1 MKQLR
6 EISSLRWQ
14 VLILFLAAIIA
25 IGYMAYFVFKFYKA
39 ATSFIDRHRDDD
51 DDGNDD
57 GDDDGQVVEE
67 KVIPDTENVN
77 TNGQPRQ
84 AEPAI

>member
-1 MKQLR
+1 MKELK
-6 EISSLRWQ
+6 EIASLRWQ
-14 VLILFLAAIIA
+14 VVILFLAAVIA

-51 DDGNDD
+51 DDDNDA
-57 GDDDGQVVEE
+57 GDDEEEAVEE
-67 KVIPDTENVN
+67 KVMHNVN
-77 TNGQPRQ
+77 TNGQVRQ

>member
-1 MKQLR
+1 MKELK
-6 EISSLRWQ
+6 EIASLRWQ
-14 VLILFLAAIIA
+14 VVILFLAAVIA

-51 DDGNDD
+51 DDNDD
-57 GDDDGQVVEE
+57 GDEEEEAVEE
-67 KVIPDTENVN
+67 KVAQNVN
-77 TNGQPRQ
+77 TNGQVRQ